1 MVKTR
6 NQTEKSEGGKFQA
19 QKRDEGEALVHR
31 GVLNSSFRER
41 RSQMR
46 RLRNNGPCGLSV
58 LCAAIVSLFFAGR
71 ANAQVFNKVVDGN
84 TPNTIAGGL
93 FSPDVSHSRPT
104 IDGSNIIFRN
114 FNASKPEVY
123 SFDGANFHR
132 LLTTNSVLPGLSTL
146 SLATVGQAP
155 ALAKNGVLL
164 FPAAGHG
171 CIANL
176 LLDCGGIWSQALSG
190 GPFLPVAN
198 HSTQDP
204 SILLDTLFFG
214 FAGDLLGT
222 EYSYDLDDTLNEVAF
237 HAFNSILGLI
247 GTTDGIYV
255 AGTDGSGLTRIV
267 DSTTLVHPGTLNQL
281 GNFLNPVISNGTT
294 AFVGIAHGFQGLYA
308 FPASALGALS
318 DGSPAVS
325 EILTSL
331 DEKLLDDPDPT
342 GFINF
347 VTPSLALAGRTLA
360 FVATNAISS
369 PTYGGIFTVDIDTGV
384 VTKVVSTVDSLTGLG
399 PLLPKFS
406 FSMNKNGE
414 IVLCATD
421 GIKVGYFLYTVV
433 KGVLKTPILLSGR
446 VIQVANQTITPLV
459 SDLVAIGNGQLSLLN
474 FVFELPS
481 QLNMILEIDLT
492 TVLSP
497 PPTPTPT
504 ATPTPGG
511 TPTPSGTPTPKPTPT
526 PQSTPTPP
534 PGPVNV
540 LLETTNWENHFGGVP
555 VGQVSQPRT
564 ITITNPSHGKYAT
577 PVSLGTVII
586 PEFGH
591 DFEIQ
596 LDKCSNTVLPPFGG
610 SCYVSVTFSP
620 RWKGRHYS
628 HLQVPNNTLRDPR
641 SYRLY
646 GWGM

>member
-1 MVKTR
+1 
-6 NQTEKSEGGKFQA
+6 
-19 QKRDEGEALVHR
+19 
-31 GVLNSSFRER
+31 
-41 RSQMR
+41 MR
-46 RLRNNGPCGLSV
+46 RLRNNGPCGLSM
-58 LCAAIVSLFFAGR
+58 LCAAIVSLLFAGR

-84 TPNTIAGGL
+84 TPNAIAGGL

-114 FNASKPEVY
+114 LNASKPEVY

-132 LLTTNSVLPGLSTL
+132 LVTTNSVLPGLSAL

-267 DSTTLVHPGTLNQL
+267 DSTTLVHPGTVDQL

-294 AFVGIAHGFQGLYA
+294 AFVGVAHGFQGLYA

-331 DEKLLDDPDPT
+331 DEKVLDDPDPT

-399 PLLPKFS
+399 QLLPEFS

-414 IVLCATD
+414 IVFRATD

-540 LLETTNWENHFGGVP
+540 LLETTNWENHFRGVP
-555 VGQVSQPRT
+555 VGQVSEPRT
-564 ITITNPSHGKYAT
+564 ITLTNPSHGKYAM

-620 RWKGRHYS
+620 KTKGRHYS
-628 HLQVPNNTLRDPR
+628 HLQVPNNTSRDPR